1 MKGYELGF
9 RTQEVGKL
17 TESKGSFTHI
27 TQVSHAKKIQE
38 VKGDMLLLAAKIE
51 DDTLYPV
58 RSQERTFEF

>member
-38 VKGDMLLLAAKIE
+38 VKGRYAASSSE
-51 DDTLYPV
+51 DRGRYSLS
-58 RSQERTFEF
+58 SQELGENF